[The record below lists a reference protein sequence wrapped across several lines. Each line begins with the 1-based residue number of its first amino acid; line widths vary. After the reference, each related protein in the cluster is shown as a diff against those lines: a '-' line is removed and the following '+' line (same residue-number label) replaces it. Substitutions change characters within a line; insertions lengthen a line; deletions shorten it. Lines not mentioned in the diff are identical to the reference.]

1 MAEVAN
7 AADDTPRRGRRANT
21 GASAAGMQSET
32 AIEHA
37 RAGLRPARSGSRW
50 LLRILETLAWTGLLL
65 VAGSVLALRY
75 WVLPNIEQH
84 RAVIVGVFTAGL
96 GLPVRVGAIQAD
108 WQGLRPRISLSDVR
122 VYDHD
127 GREALV
133 LPAVH
138 NVVSWRSLLFG
149 APRMRSLIIDSPRLA
164 VRRDAAGRLYVAGL
178 ELYAGDVSQA
188 AGRGGGAA
196 EWILGQREILVRNA
210 EIEWIDVQRGAP
222 PLKLSALDL
231 RLRSAGGR
239 HAVGLSARPPK
250 GFGTSLVLRAE
261 LRGGSV
267 TVPSKWSGRLYAE
280 FGDTDLAAWQ
290 PWVDYPLELS
300 RGRGALRMWVTLG
313 AGQRVRTT
321 LDVKLSEVSA
331 RLAPALPRIELASLE
346 GRLEGRAEGGSF
358 ELNARDLALTLADG
372 EALEPTSFRVSW
384 APAGEAQPARPAHG
398 DLSALRIDLAPLARL
413 AEFLPIPADLRALL
427 AELSPRGTLHEAALS
442 WTGELPQATD
452 YRARARF
459 ENLGMKAWHAVP
471 GFSGVTGRIEAQSG
485 RGHVELRA
493 RQVGLDLPQVF
504 PQPHIAFDAL
514 SGEIDWTQPDRDRL
528 RVRLSSLAF
537 GNAHLA
543 GTAFGTYELGR
554 DGPGEIDLS
563 ASLTHADGKQTASYL
578 PLASIMG
585 ENARAW
591 IKRAIVDGQASDVR
605 VHLKGDLRELPFAA
619 PGRGEFLVAAR
630 IDGAVIDYAEGWPKI
645 EGMNGE
651 LRFQGDR
658 VELTGQHARILGVQ
672 LANVRVS
679 IPSLRSPST
688 DLLIEGE
695 ARGPT
700 NAFLRFIETSPVR
713 RMTHGFTSG
722 MRAAGDGQLQ
732 LKLTLPLAELD
743 KTSVSGVFGFSAKRL
758 LLSNAL
764 PPLEAVSAQF
774 GFSESGFKLERFR
787 GTLFGGPLSVSG
799 GDSPKGGVRVTA
811 KGEAHA
817 DALRALI
824 GHPWFDRLRGVAAY
838 EAELSVAGGEP
849 VLLVRS
855 DLKGIESTL
864 PAPFAKRAEDGLP
877 LTLRLAPYA
886 DERWRHVSLTLGALA
901 RGELLRAAA
910 QDDGAAPKAA
920 AAAKPVPAANQDAA
934 AAAPAAPA
942 SGAARALVVLNPA
955 PAARPA
961 LPARDGL
968 TLRGRLDALDLDAWR
983 ALSPGRDVEGGV
995 ANIDLKVGVLDVYGK
1010 RLRNVDVRSGTDAG
1024 GWSAQVSADELEGD
1038 LAYRAEGN
1046 GLLVARL
1053 KRFRIPENT
1062 PGRDPTVGEGEGR
1075 AVLPEMDLIS
1085 ERFELW
1091 GRDLGRAEIGARPVP
1106 GAWEIDKLI
1115 VLNPHGELRGKGT
1128 RKLEQ
1133 GVARTSLAFDLK
1145 VTDVG
1150 KFLERIGYPNMIRGG
1165 TAKLDGALAWQGEPQ
1180 RIDYPSLAGDIKLRV
1195 DDGQF
1200 LEIEPGLGKL
1210 VGLIS
1215 LQALPKRIALDY
1227 RDVFSDG
1234 FKFDRIE
1241 SSLKTRHGVMST
1253 DDFEMRGPAAEVD
1266 MRGTTDLAAE
1276 TQNLNVK
1283 IVPSV
1288 SDTASA
1294 AMAILNPIVGAAS
1307 VIAQRALKNPLGQ
1320 LLSYE
1325 YAITGTWG
1333 DPQIKKLGA
1342 EIKPGGG
1349 AHVEAP

>member
-1 MAEVAN
+1 
-7 AADDTPRRGRRANT
+7 
-21 GASAAGMQSET
+21 MQSET
-32 AIEHA
+32 PTQPAA
-37 RAGLRPARSGSRW
+37 APARRARLLSRG
-50 LLRILETLAWTGLLL
+50 LLRVVETLAWTALLL
-65 VAGSVLALRY
+65 VASTVLALRY

-178 ELYAGDVSQA
+178 ELYAGNVSEA

-196 EWILGQREILVRNA
+196 EWILGQREIQVRNA

-231 RLRSAGGR
+231 RLRNAGGV

-250 GFGTSLVLRAE
+250 GFGTSLVIRAE
-261 LRGGSV
+261 LTGGSV

-331 RLAPALPRIELASLE
+331 RLAADLPRLELASLE

-384 APAGEAQPARPAHG
+384 APAVSAEPARPAHG

-413 AEFLPIPADLRALL
+413 AEFLPVPADLRALL
-427 AELSPRGTLHEAALS
+427 AELSPRGTLRQVALS
-442 WTGELPQATD
+442 WTGDLPQASD

-459 ENLGMKAWHAVP
+459 EDLGMKAWHTVP
-471 GFSGVTGRIEAQSG
+471 GFSGMSGRIESRTG

-493 RQVGLDLPQVF
+493 RNAGLDLPQVF
-504 PQPHIAFDAL
+504 PQPQFALDAL
-514 SGEIDWTQPDRDRL
+514 SGVIDWEQPDRDRL

-563 ASLTHADGKQTASYL
+563 VALAHADGKRVASYL

-585 ENARAW
+585 ENTRAW
-591 IKRAIVDGQASDVR
+591 IKRAILDGRATDVR
-605 VHLKGDLRELPFAA
+605 AHLKGDLRELPFAA
-619 PGRGEFLVAAR
+619 PGRGEFVVAAR
-630 IDGAVIDYAEGWPKI
+630 IDGAVIDYAEGWPRI
-645 EGMNGE
+645 EDMNGE
-651 LRFQGDR
+651 LRFEGDR
-658 VELTGQHARILGVQ
+658 VELTGQGARVLGVR

-700 NAFLRFIETSPVR
+700 NEFLRFIETSPVR
-713 RMTHGFTSG
+713 RMTQGFTTG
-722 MRAAGDGQLQ
+722 MRAEGDGRLQ
-732 LKLTLPLAELD
+732 LSLKLPLAEPD

-758 LLSNAL
+758 LVSNAL

-774 GFSESGFKLERFR
+774 GFSESGFTLEAFR
-787 GTLFGGPLSVSG
+787 GTLFGGPVSVSG
-799 GDSPKGGVRVTA
+799 GDSPKSGVRVIA
-811 KGEAHA
+811 KGEAQA
-817 DALRALI
+817 EGLRTLI

-838 EAELSVAGGEP
+838 EAELTVARGEP

-864 PAPFAKRAEDGLP
+864 PPPFAKRSEDALP
-877 LTLRLAPYA
+877 LSLRLAAYEG
-886 DERWRHVSLTLGALA
+886 ERWRRASLRLGSIA
-901 RGELLRAAA
+901 RGELLRAPA
-910 QDDGAAPKAA
+910 QDNDAPKA
-920 AAAKPVPAANQDAA
+920 KPAARKDAA
-934 AAAPAAPA
+934 MAAPAAA
-942 SGAARALVVLNPA
+942 TTSARALVVLNPA
-955 PAARPA
+955 PDAPPA

-968 TLRGRLDALDLDAWR
+968 TLRGTLDALDLDAWR
-983 ALSPGRDVEGGV
+983 ALSRAEGTEGGV
-995 ANIDLKVGVLDVYGK
+995 AKIDLKVGVLDAYGK
-1010 RLRNVDVRSGTDAG
+1010 RLRQVDIRSGSDAG

-1038 LAYRAEGN
+1038 LAYRSEGN

-1062 PGRDPTVGEGEGR
+1062 PGRDAIAGAGEGQG
-1075 AVLPEMDLIS
+1075 VLPEMDLIS

-1091 GRDLGRAEIGARPVP
+1091 GRELGRAEIGARPVP

-1133 GVARTSLAFDLK
+1133 GLPRTSLAFSLK

-1150 KFLERIGYPNMIRGG
+1150 KFLARIGYPDMVLGG

-1180 RIDYPSLAGDIKLRV
+1180 RIDYPSLGGDITLRV

-1234 FKFDRIE
+1234 FKFDRIV

-1276 TQNLNVK
+1276 TQNLNVR

-1325 YAITGTWG
+1325 YAITGTWA
-1333 DPQIKKLGA
+1333 DPQVKKLGA
-1342 EIKPGGG
+1342 EIMPGGG